1 MSTKE
6 NLLGN
11 GTLTVAARLM
21 SAFGVPVAAAALGIA
36 GFFAAL
42 LLTDVRDEIKAN
54 RAERQAILI
63 KLGAY
68 DEKFIEIARRN
79 DQQDVMID
87 RLRERGRP

>member
-1 MSTKE
+1 MSGGSTKE

-11 GTLTVAARLM
+11 GTLTVAARVM
-21 SAFGVPVAAAALGIA
+21 SVLGVPVATALIVFMGN
-36 GFFAAL
+36 
-42 LLTDVRDEIKAN
+42 EIWAEMKAN
-54 RAERQAILI
+54 RIERQTILV

-68 DEKFIEIARRN
+68 EEKFVEIARRN

>member
-1 MSTKE
+1 MSAKE

-11 GTLTVAARLM
+11 GTLTVASRVM
-21 SAFGVPVAAAALGIA
+21 SVVGVPVAAALLIFLGN
-36 GFFAAL
+36 
-42 LLTDVRDEIKAN
+42 EIWAELKAN
-54 RAERQAILI
+54 RIERQAILI